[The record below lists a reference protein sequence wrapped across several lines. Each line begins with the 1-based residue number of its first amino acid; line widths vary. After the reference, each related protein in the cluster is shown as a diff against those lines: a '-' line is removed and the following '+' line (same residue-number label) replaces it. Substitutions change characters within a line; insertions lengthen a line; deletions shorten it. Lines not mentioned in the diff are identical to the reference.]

1 VRPPYTFCNSL
12 FFLAKALGAAPAATT
27 AGFQKGIESLGA
39 LDLAGM
45 RGPLQF
51 GPGKY
56 DGAGTVRMMT
66 YDAAKKA
73 FHATGTPI
81 QIPR

>member
-1 VRPPYTFCNSL
+1 L
-12 FFLAKALGAAPAATT
+12 DAAPAASTT
-27 AGFQKGIESLGA
+27 GFRKGVEALGA
-39 LDLAGM
+39 LELAGM
-45 RGPLQF
+45 RGPLTF

-73 FHATGTPI
+73 FHATGGPVK
-81 QIPR
+81 IPN